1 MNNWYA
7 RLSLAAA
14 AGAIGAIVQ
23 TFVIVGLSELALFQA
38 LGMPF
43 KIPFTL
49 PYLYQ
54 RVTWGGLWGLLF
66 IIPLLPR
73 MAHWKRGLI
82 FAAAPALASL
92 LFFLPFHDDM
102 GWFGLKMG
110 PLWPVVVILFALLW
124 GFVAG
129 SWLDRAHGL
138 VKEED

>member
-1 MNNWYA
+1 MNNIYA
-7 RLSLAAA
+7 RASLAVA
-14 AGAIGAIVQ
+14 AGAFGGILQ
-23 TFVIVGLSELALFQA
+23 TLIIVGLSELAIFQL

-54 RVTWGGLWGLLF
+54 RITWGGIWGFLF
-66 IIPLLPR
+66 LIPILPNTR
-73 MAHWKRGLI
+73 HWIRGLI
-82 FAAAPALASL
+82 FSAAPALASL

-110 PLWPVVVILFALLW
+110 PAWPVVVVIFALVW
-124 GFVAG
+124 GFIAG

-138 VKEED
+138 VESEA